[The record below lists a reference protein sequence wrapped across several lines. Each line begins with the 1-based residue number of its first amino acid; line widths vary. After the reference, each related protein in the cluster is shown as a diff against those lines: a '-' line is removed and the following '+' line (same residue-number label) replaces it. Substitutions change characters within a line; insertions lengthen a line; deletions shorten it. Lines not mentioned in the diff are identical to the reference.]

1 MALNPAPKNA
11 GCLWRRLEQVIPS
24 SCPQHRYLLVV
35 RPKPTWLGVRLLDLR
50 RSFADR
56 AAALRSRA
64 SDWNGLNTRL
74 QTTALYVHRDDG
86 PVYSATQRISD
97 LITDAL

>member
-1 MALNPAPKNA
+1 MPDACGEGWNKLSRP
-11 GCLWRRLEQVIPS
+11 LVRSISW
-24 SCPQHRYLLVV
+24 YLLVV